1 MNQKDDGAVA
11 PRCRWNWDEEFLL
24 LPGDGLILVDG
35 QGIVTYFD
43 YRASQWMGPQS
54 MIHCGVLLEVI
65 WPELADVLEEHSL
78 EAVGSGPLETRV
90 VCGAQQRT
98 VRLFRSDSGIG
109 IVLLADRPAIPSPCH
124 QQLLMHQRILA
135 HIRDAVIVTTAEP
148 VDAPGPVIVY
158 ANRTAL
164 RQTGYKLEEVL
175 GRSPRMFQGADTDPA
190 ALLTF
195 HQAMRHWQAVRQTV
209 LNYRKDGS
217 PFWVEI
223 DIAPLVDADGWYT
236 YWVSVQREYQ
246 PMPDQQKTAIETGEA
261 GEAAF
266 PAHGVVDQK
275 DRRS

>member
-1 MNQKDDGAVA
+1 
-11 PRCRWNWDEEFLL
+11 
-24 LPGDGLILVDG
+24 
-35 QGIVTYFD
+35 
-43 YRASQWMGPQS
+43 
-54 MIHCGVLLEVI
+54 
-65 WPELADVLEEHSL
+65 
-78 EAVGSGPLETRV
+78 
-90 VCGAQQRT
+90 
-98 VRLFRSDSGIG
+98 
-109 IVLLADRPAIPSPCH
+109 
-124 QQLLMHQRILA
+124 
-135 HIRDAVIVTTAEP
+135 
-148 VDAPGPVIVY
+148 
-158 ANRTAL
+158 
-164 RQTGYKLEEVL
+164 
-175 GRSPRMFQGADTDPA
+175 MFQGADTDPA